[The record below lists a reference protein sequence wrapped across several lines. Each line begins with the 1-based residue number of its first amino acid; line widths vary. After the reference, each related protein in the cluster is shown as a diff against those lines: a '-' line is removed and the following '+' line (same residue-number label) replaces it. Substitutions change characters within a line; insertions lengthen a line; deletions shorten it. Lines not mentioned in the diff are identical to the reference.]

1 MANHTVPTCGGFFDV
16 GAPEHSAEAI
26 LPQLIPEARG
36 CNTRDGTLVVA
47 PVLGG
52 LTNKLFKVTFRER
65 QDGSYCVYAASR
77 SVLLRVY
84 GAPSIDRCAETKRFI
99 ALAQAGLGPACY
111 GSFENGRLEHFF
123 EGFRTL
129 SPQDLCDAT
138 RSRKIAEQLAF
149 SHRAISVHKSV
160 ATPCTEYTGGGIGEG
175 TDGGLEPSLWPQLG
189 TWLEGARKAAFD
201 EGSKEAAE
209 YASINLTH
217 VERHIQVARVL

>member
-1 MANHTVPTCGGFFDV
+1 MMMVPHRHCGGLFDV
-16 GAPEHSAEAI
+16 GAPEQSAQAI

-52 LTNKLFKVTFRER
+52 LTNKLFKVTFHE
-65 QDGSYCVYAASR
+65 R

-160 ATPCTEYTGGGIGEG
+160 ATPCTEYTGGGVGEG